1 MFSRVY
7 LSQVGSEDHIAQ
19 ASCESLAGYTEHVAH
34 DRHTDTCHHTNHNKH
49 DRIELRILLL
59 LVVILGKNLVKEH
72 RDIDEIRGYE

>member
-34 DRHTDTCHHTNHNKH
+34 DRHTDTSHHANHNKH
-49 DRIELRILLL
+49 DGIELRILFF
-59 LVVILGKNLVKEH
+59 LVVILGKNLVK
-72 RDIDEIRGYE
+72 